1 MKRVPALL
9 LLLMALL
16 PLAASAGEL
25 CGGCPE
31 GLASDCCSP
40 VCSLCLCSLSAKS
53 LVPAGPGFL
62 ERPSSTAAL
71 LPADEAPSTPH
82 PHDILHVPKTLTA

>member
-1 MKRVPALL
+1 MRRSLSLFLL
-9 LLLMALL
+9 LTALL

-25 CGGCPE
+25 CGDCQE
-31 GLASDCCSP
+31 GLAADCCSP
-40 VCSLCLCSLSAKS
+40 VCSLCLCNLSAKS
-53 LVPAGPGFL
+53 LVPAGPGLL

-71 LPADEAPSTPH
+71 LPVDEILSTPH